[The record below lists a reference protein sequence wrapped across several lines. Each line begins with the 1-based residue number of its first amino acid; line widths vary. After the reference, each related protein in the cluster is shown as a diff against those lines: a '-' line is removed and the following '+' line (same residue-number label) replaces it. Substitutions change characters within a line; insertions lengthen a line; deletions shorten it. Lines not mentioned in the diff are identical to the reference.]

1 MISWNYHAILATNP
15 LGYFLHHHF
24 LTSSVNSNH
33 MPNATGKKKY
43 STGILL
49 ELIAVVRPGIYKKMK
64 MTTSANRIAGKS
76 ARF

>member
-1 MISWNYHAILATNP
+1 
-15 LGYFLHHHF
+15 
-24 LTSSVNSNH
+24 

-49 ELIAVVRPGIYKKMK
+49 ELIAVVRPGIYKNMN

>member
-1 MISWNYHAILATNP
+1 
-15 LGYFLHHHF
+15 
-24 LTSSVNSNH
+24 

-49 ELIAVVRPGIYKKMK
+49 ELIAVARPGIYNNTK
-64 MTTSANRIAGKS
+64 MTTSANRIAGKR